1 MMNLFRRRRIAVPVG
16 RFDVDTDR
24 WRDVDDGGSAQRE
37 QLTVATFNIW
47 FNELHREQ
55 RYRAIASLLSR
66 ELPDIMVFQEV
77 TGTAL
82 EVFLAQPWIREH
94 YCRAAVAG
102 DGSYGML
109 MLSRLPIRRSTY
121 TRLPTHLSR
130 GYLTAELS
138 VNGVDLRIVS
148 VHLESGKKARQ
159 LRARQ
164 LSRLFRAFRGDGNV
178 VLLGDF
184 NLRDDENHELD
195 PQYQDVWPSLRPDEP
210 GIHRGHLDQSHA
222 LRHEEQAPPR
232 QVRPGAGQRP
242 GVEGR
247 RHRAT
252 RTRADRPVAAEDL
265 PVGPLRRAVPALL
278 ESRALTDRHGRCAR
292 RTRTVAAT
300 TTSAA
305 APAVADTT
313 TLSRCAAPI
322 VIATNAHTAPAR

>member
-24 WRDVDDGGSAQRE
+24 WRDVDDGGSAQRD

-148 VHLESGKKARQ
+148 VHLESGKKSRQ

-184 NLRDDENHELD
+184 NLRDDENHVLD

-210 GIHRGHLDQSHA
+210 GFTEDTSINHMRYDMKNKHRH
-222 LRHEEQAPPR
+222 
-232 QVRPGAGQRP
+232 VRFDRVLVKGPAWKADDI
-242 GVEGR
+242 VLLGR
-247 RHRAT
+247 E
-252 RTRADRPVAAEDL
+252 PVAPSL
-265 PVGPLRRAVPALL
+265 PRIFPSDHFGVLCRLYSNRA
-278 ESRALTDRHGRCAR
+278 R
-292 RTRTVAAT
+292 
-300 TTSAA
+300 
-305 APAVADTT
+305 
-313 TLSRCAAPI
+313 
-322 VIATNAHTAPAR
+322 